1 MGRKELD
8 FGMKIEAAISK
19 KETFI
24 KICAGDEVR
33 DYERNIDSL
42 VYTQMALC
50 VGEEKARGCH
60 SGSCCRS
67 ICDYSQTL
75 SQRSKPQN
83 SSYSGSRRY
92 GRFET
97 HNRKLYVE
105 LSSLRDYT

>member
-19 KETFI
+19 KEKFI

-33 DYERNIDSL
+33 DYERNIGSL
-42 VYTQMALC
+42 VYTQTALC

-67 ICDYSQTL
+67 ICDYGQTL
-75 SQRSKPQN
+75 SQRSRPPN

-92 GRFET
+92 ERFET
-97 HNRKLYVE
+97 HNQKLYVA
-105 LSSLRDYT
+105 L